1 MTSGEYGEKINK
13 ARAKATLLQE
23 KYANATTLLTDLQA
37 RSLALEEAQVFLQ
50 GVAKETQEQIRFN
63 IEDIV
68 NTCLDAVFPSMYQF
82 RIVFEVKRG
91 KTEARM
97 VLLDGDKELDAMSA
111 NGGGLIQILSFALRV
126 ALLVISKNRKIL
138 IFDEPFVAV
147 SADLEARAYEIMQ
160 KISKE
165 LEIQIIM
172 VTHREAAISVA
183 DKIFTVSKVK
193 GVSRIE

>member
-1 MTSGEYGEKINK
+1 MTSGEYGAKINK
-13 ARAKATLLQE
+13 TRAKATLLQE

-37 RSLALEEAQVFLQ
+37 RSLALEEAQIFLQ

-82 RIVFEVKRG
+82 RIIFEVKRG

-111 NGGGLIQILSFALRV
+111 NGGGLVQILSFALRV
-126 ALLVISKNRKIL
+126 ALLVISKNRKGTYI
-138 IFDEPFVAV
+138 
-147 SADLEARAYEIMQ
+147 
-160 KISKE
+160 
-165 LEIQIIM
+165 
-172 VTHREAAISVA
+172 
-183 DKIFTVSKVK
+183 
-193 GVSRIE
+193 